1 MTVIKL
7 AKEYYREA
15 IKLSEYAFQYK
26 VPEESIEKRLQ
37 MIEKHHEVYGILEGD
52 ELAAKLHLLPLEVY
66 LGEMKL
72 KMGGIAGVATYP
84 EYRRSGY
91 VKEMLTYLL
100 ETMKK
105 EGYSVSMLHPFS
117 VPFYR
122 KYGWELFSSKLKASL
137 KSEDLIMKKQTA
149 GKIRRYKK
157 ETHSTEIEEMYAQFA
172 KQFSGMLVR
181 ETSWWQESVYDE
193 LTAAVYYNEAG
204 EPKGYMLYEVK
215 NSKMK
220 IEEFIPL
227 NPEARNGLWNFIC
240 QHDSMI
246 KELEIITYENDP
258 LLFSLNEPRIKAEIT
273 PYFMVRII
281 DAESFLKSYDF
292 LWTDNE
298 DQLLLNLS
306 DPHASWNNG
315 TYLIKNQEVSKLSI
329 KETEALSGKGL
340 SLNINTLSTALFG
353 YKLPLDLNQI
363 THIEG
368 SAEDVQKLQK
378 LIPNRQP
385 YFYDFF

>member
-7 AKEYYREA
+7 AKEHYREA

-26 VPEESIEKRLQ
+26 VPEDSIDKRLQ
-37 MIEKHHEVYGILEGD
+37 MIEKHHHLFGVMDGE

-122 KYGWELFSSKLKASL
+122 KYGWELFSSKLKATL
-137 KSEDLIMKKQTA
+137 KPEDLIMKKQTA

-157 ETHSTEIEEMYAQFA
+157 EAHSSEIEEMYAQFA

-181 ETSWWQESVYDE
+181 ETFWWKESIYSE

-204 EPKGYMLYEVK
+204 ESKGYMLYEVK
-215 NSKMK
+215 NSKLK
-220 IEEFIPL
+220 VEEFVPL

-258 LLFSLNEPRIKAEIT
+258 LFFSLNEPRIKTELT
-273 PYFMVRII
+273 PYFMVRIV

-292 LWTDNE
+292 IWNDNQ

-306 DPHASWNNG
+306 DSHAPWNNG
-315 TYLIKNQEVSKLSI
+315 TYLIKKQEVTKLSG
-329 KETEALSGKGL
+329 KQAESFSGKGL
-340 SLNINTLSTALFG
+340 SMNINTLSTALFG
-353 YKLPLDLNQI
+353 YKRPLDLHQI
-363 THIEG
+363 SYIEG
-368 SAEDVQKLQK
+368 SVEDVRMLQE
-378 LIPNRQP
+378 LIPNRQA

>member
-7 AKEYYREA
+7 AKEYYRDA
-15 IKLSEYAFQYK
+15 IKLSEYAFQYQ

-37 MIEKHHEVYGILEGD
+37 LIEKHHEVYGILEGQ

-66 LGEMKL
+66 LGEMKY

-84 EYRRSGY
+84 EHRRSGY

-100 ETMKK
+100 ETMK
-105 EGYSVSMLHPFS
+105 EQGYSVSMLHPFS
-117 VPFYR
+117 VAFYR

-137 KSEDLIMKKQTA
+137 KSEDLVMKKQTS
-149 GKIRRYKK
+149 GKIKRYKK
-157 ETHSTEIEEMYAQFA
+157 EAHSSGMEEMYAQYA
-172 KQFSGMLVR
+172 EQFSGMLVR

-193 LTAAVYYNEAG
+193 LTSAVYYNEAG

-215 NSKMK
+215 NSKMTV
-220 IEEFIPL
+220 EEFVPL

-258 LLFSLNEPRIKAEIT
+258 LIFSLNEPRIKAEIT

-292 LWTDNE
+292 LWTE
-298 DQLLLNLS
+298 DQEGLVLNLS
-306 DPHASWNNG
+306 DSHAPWNSG
-315 TYLIKNQEVSKLSI
+315 TYLIKNQEIAK
-329 KETEALSGKGL
+329 LSGKEAETFSEKGL
-340 SLNINTLSTALFG
+340 AMNINTLSTALFG
-353 YKLPLDLNQI
+353 YRRPLDLYQI
-363 THIEG
+363 SHIEG
-368 SAEDVQKLQK
+368 SEEDVKMFQN
-378 LIPNRQP
+378 LIPNRQA